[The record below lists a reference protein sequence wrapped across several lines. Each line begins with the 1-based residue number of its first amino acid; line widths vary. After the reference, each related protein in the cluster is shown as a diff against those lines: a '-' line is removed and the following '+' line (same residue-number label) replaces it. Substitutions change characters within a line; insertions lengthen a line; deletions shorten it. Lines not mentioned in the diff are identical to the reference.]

1 MQYWRWALLQFRAS
15 VHDQEFM
22 IKKFI
27 SAVCIAV
34 IAVQTV
40 FCIASAASVDIVEE
54 LFALNMSERG
64 VKDFYD
70 GLQLGSADWTAFCRA
85 RLYGAENSAEFVGSA
100 RLSAEELVNSG
111 GFVTP
116 TELQRTAVV
125 LSAYGE
131 CPRWLIDAAAYQNHD
146 LDKQGLNAWIWALI
160 AANCS
165 GLESEN
171 GYTRTELAET
181 LIEKQLPD
189 GGFAL
194 RGNSA
199 DVDITAAAIYAL
211 APLDGN
217 AEVKSALD
225 RAVST
230 LSSLQLENGG
240 FLSLGNEVSE
250 STAQAIIAFTA
261 AGVDD
266 ERLDRAV
273 TALMSFRCD
282 GGFSHTVGGKPDRMA
297 ASQALQAFT
306 AVKLSERGERLFDFS
321 LIQDNSQSEP
331 VDDSGGNIPDESG
344 SELPNGTSV
353 SDSGVNSGLT
363 GFHIKLII
371 SAALGAVGIVVLFI
385 GIARRGKTGVIV
397 GAAALALA
405 GGVWLLD
412 IKTPE
417 EYYSQTIE
425 GGITVRVGAECTS
438 VLSRL
443 DSIDEYINPSSV
455 IPEDGI
461 IIALGEVSLPE
472 GATAF
477 DALNEAARA
486 NKIPVDRVSSTFGVY
501 VRGIGNVYEF
511 GFGSESGWIYRVNGV
526 TPQISSG
533 AYKLSEGD
541 TVEFVYICEFAD

>member
-1 MQYWRWALLQFRAS
+1 
-15 VHDQEFM
+15 M

-34 IAVQTV
+34 IAMQTV
-40 FCIASAASVDIVEE
+40 FCIDSAASEDIVEE

-64 VKDFYD
+64 IEDFYD

-85 RLYGAENSAEFVGSA
+85 RLYGTENSAKFVESA
-100 RLSAEELVNSG
+100 RLMAEELVNAE
-111 GFVTP
+111 GFITP

-131 CPRWLIDAAAYQNHD
+131 CPRRLIDAAAYQNPN

-165 GLESEN
+165 GLEAEN

-211 APLDGN
+211 APLNGN
-217 AEVKSALD
+217 TEAKSALD
-225 RAVST
+225 RAISA

-266 ERLDRAV
+266 ERLDRAIS
-273 TALMSFRCD
+273 ALMRFHCE
-282 GGFSHTVGGKPDRMA
+282 GGFSHTIGGKPDRMA
-297 ASQALQAFT
+297 SSQALQALA
-306 AVKLSERGERLFDFS
+306 AVKLSERGARLFDSS
-321 LIQDNSQSEP
+321 LIQDSPQSES
-331 VDDSGGNIPDESG
+331 VDDSVGNIPDENG
-344 SELPNGTSV
+344 SEPPDSANV
-353 SDSGVNSGLT
+353 SDSGANGGLT
-363 GFHIKLII
+363 GIHIKLII
-371 SAALGAVGIVVLFI
+371 SAALGAVGFVVLFV
-385 GIARRGKTGVIV
+385 GIARHGKTGIIL
-397 GAAALALA
+397 GAAALVLA

-417 EYYSQTIE
+417 EYYSQTVE

-443 DSIDEYINPSSV
+443 DSIDENINPSSV

-486 NKIPVDRVSSTFGVY
+486 HKIPVDRVSSPFGVY

-511 GFGSESGWIYRVNGV
+511 GFGSESGWIYRVNGI

-533 AYKLSEGD
+533 AYKMSEGD